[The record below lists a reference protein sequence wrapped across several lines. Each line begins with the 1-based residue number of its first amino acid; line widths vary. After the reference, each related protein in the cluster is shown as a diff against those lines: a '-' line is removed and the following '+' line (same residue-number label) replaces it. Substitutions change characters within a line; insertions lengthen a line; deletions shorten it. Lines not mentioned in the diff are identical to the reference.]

1 VKNIQIPI
9 ALAAILC
16 LPALCL
22 AQTIPTYTI
31 TTIAGNNTAGY
42 SGDAAAAT
50 AAELSGPTAV
60 WIDSK
65 GNLYIADQANNRIRL
80 VTASSGNITT
90 VVGNGT
96 AGFLGDT
103 GSSQVETAV
112 NAEINGPDTVI
123 FDSKGNM
130 YIADTAN
137 NVVRMVTPGG
147 AISTYAG
154 DHALTPGPYGDGG
167 QANIADLYKPAGL
180 AMDSS
185 GNLYISDNGNN
196 RIRKVIGVGLT
207 NAGIISTIV
216 DATGTVGFAGDGGLA
231 TQAHING
238 PRAMAI
244 DSSGALYFADSAS
257 NMIRKVAPP
266 AATGTIT
273 LVAGS
278 TSGLPGFA
286 GDGGQATGAML
297 DDPTGVAV
305 DTCGNVYIA
314 DSRNSRIRIVTTDGI
329 INTIAGSTI
338 LGSSNG
344 YSGDGGPALSAQLNF
359 PAGVAVD
366 SKGNVYVADTQN
378 SVIRLLTPNSAP
390 PCGGAPPAINTG
402 GVVSASAFGEFPSM
416 APGSWIEIYG
426 SNLAADTRPW
436 ATSDFSNNDTTAPTS
451 LDRTSVTING
461 QSAFID
467 YISPGQVNAQVPANT
482 GTGPLPLTVSTAAG
496 TSAAITVTVNTVQPG
511 LWAPAQ
517 FKVGGNQYVGAIH
530 ATGSAAGT
538 FVGPA
543 GAFSGFTSS
552 PAQPGE
558 TITFYGTGFGTVSSG
573 TLPGQVTQTLN
584 SLTTPIQF
592 TFGGVPAAVPQYYGL
607 TPTYVG
613 SYQFNVVVPNVP
625 NSDLVPLTFTLGSG
639 ANAVTSTQTLY
650 TAVHN

>member
-1 VKNIQIPI
+1 LNHTVKNIQIRF
-9 ALAAILC
+9 AVAAILC
-16 LPALCL
+16 LPALCP
-22 AQTIPTYTI
+22 AQTLPTYTI

-50 AAELSGPTAV
+50 AAEIDLPVAL
-60 WIDSK
+60 WIASNGDF
-65 GNLYIADQANNRIRL
+65 YIADQANNRIRL
-80 VTASSGNITT
+80 VTASTGNIST

-103 GSSQVETAV
+103 GSSTPETATS
-112 NAEINGPDTVI
+112 AEINSPDTVI

-137 NVVRMVTPGG
+137 NVVRMVTPAG

-154 DHALTPGPYGDGG
+154 DNALTPGFYGDGG
-167 QANIADLYKPAGL
+167 QANIADLYHPAGL

-185 GNLYISDNGNN
+185 GNLYISDYGNN

-216 DATGTVGFAGDGGLA
+216 DEAGNPGFLGDGGLA
-231 TQAHING
+231 TLAHING

-244 DSSGALYFADSAS
+244 DSSGALYFADSES
-257 NMIRKVAPP
+257 NMIRKVVPA

-278 TSGLPGFA
+278 TSGLSGFS
-286 GDGGQATGAML
+286 GDGGQATSAQL

-314 DSRNSRIRIVTTDGI
+314 DSRNSRIRVVTTDGI
-329 INTIAGSTI
+329 INTIAG
-338 LGSSNG
+338 GNGNG
-344 YSGDGGPALSAQLNF
+344 YSGDGGPALSAQLYF

-378 SVIRLLTPNSAP
+378 AVIRLLTPTSAP
-390 PCGGAPPAINTG
+390 PCGGALPAVNTG
-402 GVVSASAFGEFPSM
+402 GVISLSAFGANPSI

-426 SNLAADTRPW
+426 SNLAADSRSWT
-436 ATSDFSNNDTTAPTS
+436 AADFSNNGTTAPTT

-467 YISPGQVNAQVPANT
+467 YISSGQVDALVPANT

-496 TSAAITVTVNTVQPG
+496 TSAATTVNVNTVQPG

-517 FKVGGNQYVGAIH
+517 FIVGGKQYVGATH
-530 ATGSAAGT
+530 LDGT
-538 FVGPA
+538 FVAPPGVLP
-543 GAFSGFTSS
+543 SGYTSS
-552 PAQPGE
+552 YAKPGE
-558 TITFYGTGFGTVSSG
+558 IITFWGIGFGVVGPGVS
-573 TLPGQVTQTLN
+573 PGQVAPAYTTLT
-584 SLTTPIQF
+584 LPIQF
-592 TFGGVPAAVPQYYGL
+592 TFGGIGAAAPAYDGL
-607 TPTYVG
+607 APGSVG
-613 SYQFNVVVPNVP
+613 LYQFNVVVPSIA

-639 ANAVTSTQTLY
+639 ANAVTGSQTLY

>member
-1 VKNIQIPI
+1 MKNIQIRF
-9 ALAAILC
+9 AVAAILC
-16 LPALCL
+16 LPALCP

-50 AAELSGPTAV
+50 AAELDVPAAL
-60 WIDSK
+60 WIASN
-65 GNLYIADQANNRIRL
+65 GNFYIADQANNRIRL
-80 VTASSGNITT
+80 VTASNGNITT

-96 AGFLGDT
+96 PGYLGDT
-103 GSSQVETAV
+103 GSSTPETATS
-112 NAEINGPDTVI
+112 AEINSPDTVI

-154 DHALTPGPYGDGG
+154 NGSVTVGILNDGG
-167 QANIADLYKPAGL
+167 QANLAGLYKPAGL

-185 GNLYISDNGNN
+185 GNLYISDYGNN

-207 NAGIISTIV
+207 NAGVISTIV
-216 DATGTVGFAGDGGLA
+216 DGNGDQGFAGDGGLA
-231 TQAHING
+231 TQAHIYG
-238 PRAMAI
+238 PRAMAV
-244 DSSGALYFADSAS
+244 DSSGAPYFADSES
-257 NMIRKVAPP
+257 NMIRKVVPA

-278 TSGLPGFA
+278 TSGLPGSS
-286 GDGGQATGAML
+286 GDGGQATSAL
-297 DDPTGVAV
+297 LNDPTGVAV

-314 DSRNSRIRIVTTDGI
+314 DSRNSRIRMVTTGGI
-329 INTIAGSTI
+329 INTIAG
-338 LGSSNG
+338 GNGNG
-344 YSGDGGPALSAQLNF
+344 YSGDGGPALSAQLYF

-378 SVIRLLTPNSAP
+378 AVIRLLTPTSAP
-390 PCGGAPPAINTG
+390 PCGGALPAVTAG
-402 GVVSASAFGEFPSM
+402 GVVSASAFGGSSSI
-416 APGSWIEIYG
+416 ATGSWIEIYG
-426 SNLAADTRPW
+426 SSLAADSRSWT
-436 ATSDFSNNDTTAPTS
+436 AADFSNNGSTAPTT

-482 GTGPLPLTVSTAAG
+482 GTGSSLPLTVSTAAG
-496 TSAAITVTVNTVQPG
+496 TSAPINVTVNTVQPG

-517 FKVGGNQYVGAIH
+517 FIVGGKQYVGATH
-530 ATGSAAGT
+530 LDGT
-538 FVGPA
+538 FVAPPGVLP
-543 GAFSGFTSS
+543 SGYTSS
-552 PAQPGE
+552 YAKPGE
-558 TITFYGTGFGTVSSG
+558 TITFWGIGFGLVGPGVS
-573 TLPGQVTQTLN
+573 PGQVAPSYTTSTL
-584 SLTTPIQF
+584 PIQF
-592 TFGGVPAAVPQYYGL
+592 NFGPTAAAAPAYDGL
-607 TPTYVG
+607 APGSVG
-613 SYQFNVVVPNVP
+613 LYQFNVVVPSVP

-639 ANAVTSTQTLY
+639 ANTVTGSQTLY